1 MPSLSYNFL
10 RKHLPVY
17 VYITFCFCIFLAGYT
32 NIILEK
38 KKKKTAM
45 VGVRKSFLLLLRK
58 KANC

>member
-38 KKKKTAM
+38 KKKTAM